1 MSNESHRKPL
11 EWYDVR
17 TKFKKIIRSI
27 GYSVLVREI
36 ICSIIFLYMK
46 LVYHSSKKTFV
57 GDDHVVEMIRKKRP
71 MILCMWHHSLMMMP
85 FVVIKA
91 KKVEPSFNTMALAS
105 KHGDGRF
112 VSAIM
117 SKFNFVNIFGSTQSN
132 KGGIRKAS
140 RGIDLANFRKLFQG
154 LKSGLNLAITPD
166 GPRGPKCKIN
176 SHIATISRISEVP
189 LLPSSCV
196 ISRNKKLKT
205 WDEFRIPLP
214 FSHIVY
220 AFEDFIWVDKDASE
234 EDTQKINQLLEEK
247 INLAEIKAE
256 QLCKIY

>member
-1 MSNESHRKPL
+1 MSNEPRQKPL
-11 EWYDVR
+11 EWYDVK
-17 TKFKKIIRSI
+17 TKFKKIIRSV
-27 GYSVLVREI
+27 GYSALVREA

-46 LVYHSSKKTFV
+46 LVYYSSRKTFV
-57 GDDHVVEMIRKKRP
+57 GDEHVLEMIKKKQP

-91 KKVEPSFNTMALAS
+91 QKTEPSFNTMALAS

-112 VSAIM
+112 VSSIM
-117 SKFNFVNIFGSTQSN
+117 SRFDFVNVAGSTQSN
-132 KGGIRKAS
+132 HRGEARKTS
-140 RGIDLANFRKLFQG
+140 RGIDLGNFRKLFHG
-154 LKSGLNLAITPD
+154 LQSGLNLAITPD

-176 SHIATISRISEVP
+176 SHIAAISKISGVP
-189 LLPSSCV
+189 LLPASCV
-196 ISRNKKLKT
+196 VSKSKKLKT

-220 AFEDFIWVDKDASE
+220 AFEDFIWVNKDISE
-234 EDTQKINQLLEEK
+234 ENTQKINHLLEEK

-256 QLCKIY
+256 KLAS